1 VVALSRWGTT
11 ISTRSAVRSFTA
23 VILFAL
29 ALSGCTPPPATAAP
43 PTALA
48 APLTAEPTAD
58 AGTSAVLSTPDVD
71 AWLDGAVP
79 NALHREGIAGAVVS
93 VVHDGV
99 TVSQR
104 GYGWADT
111 GVSGDAAV
119 PVDAASTLFRIG
131 SISKLVTATAVM
143 QLVEAGTL
151 DLDRPVA
158 DYLDVDLATSFD
170 TPVTLRH
177 LLTHTAGFEDVIA
190 GVIGDP
196 NAPAPTLRDAVATDP
211 PEQIYDPGTVP
222 SYSNYSNALAGYI
235 VQRASGRDFAD
246 YVAENVFAPA
256 GMTSATLDQPLAA
269 ADAPAMSKGYD
280 WAGSAE
286 VPFEMVGPAPAG
298 AISATAGDM
307 SAFMLAQLGHP
318 AAGTELLSAASLES
332 MHSPALT
339 ADTLGGLAAG
349 PRMGLSFFEQ
359 NRNGHRILGHAGD
372 LTAFHAE
379 LQIYPDDDTGIYI
392 ALNSTGVR
400 ADSSTAIREQLL
412 NGFTDR
418 YFPDDTAASTSQ
430 PTAAEHAQ
438 SIAGSYLVSRR
449 SESTFARL
457 FFLLSSVELAADPA
471 GTLTVSAIVDPAGS
485 PVHFTEV
492 EPWVWQEV
500 DGSRRL
506 AVDQVDG
513 AARAIGLNAAFTL
526 LPLPAYQGVL
536 LPVAAF
542 SVATLFGGLLLRP
555 VRALVRWRYRS
566 PAIRSRRQRLLGTLR
581 VVAQSALVIAA
592 VLWAIVANALLS
604 DAPPPADLVLRAAQ
618 LFTLL
623 GVGGVVPSAWSTVTA
638 VAAAARARDVRA
650 WLAAAGLVVLTAGFI
665 GLGYL
670 SIVGGLWSPSLSY

>member
-1 VVALSRWGTT
+1 
-11 ISTRSAVRSFTA
+11 VRSFTA

-29 ALSGCTPPPATAAP
+29 ALTGCTAPPAATATAP
-43 PTALA
+43 PTTA
-48 APLTAEPTAD
+48 ASPTTKSSTTKPAIE
-58 AGTSAVLSTPDVD
+58 ASPPAVLSAPDVD
-71 AWLDGAVP
+71 AWLDGALP

-99 TVSQR
+99 TVTQR

-111 GVSGDAAV
+111 GVSGSAAV

-143 QLVEAGTL
+143 QLVEAGIL
-151 DLDRPVA
+151 DLDLPVS
-158 DYLDVDLATSFD
+158 DYLDVDLVTSFD

-196 NAPAPTLRDAVATDP
+196 NAPAPSLRDAVVTDP
-211 PEQIYDPGTVP
+211 PAQIYEPGTVP

-235 VQRASGRDFAD
+235 VQRASGQEYAD
-246 YVAENVFAPA
+246 YVAENIFAPA
-256 GMTSATLDQPLAA
+256 GMVSATLDQPLSAA
-269 ADAPAMSKGYD
+269 AAPEMSKGYD

-286 VPFEMVGPAPAG
+286 VPFEMVGPSPAG
-298 AISATAGDM
+298 AISAAAGDM
-307 SAFMLAQLGHP
+307 SGFMLAQLGHS
-318 AAGTELLSAASLES
+318 AAGELLSQASLAT
-332 MHSPALT
+332 MHSPALD
-339 ADTLGGLAAG
+339 AATLGGLASG
-349 PRMGLSFFEQ
+349 PRMGLGFFEQ

-379 LQIYPDDDTGIYI
+379 MQIYPDDDTGIYI

-400 ADSSTAIREQLL
+400 GDSTTALREQVL

-418 YFPDDTAASTSQ
+418 YFPAQETAGTVET
-430 PTAAEHAQ
+430 TAVDHAQ
-438 SIAGSYLVSRR
+438 SITGSYLVSRR

-457 FFLLSSVELAADPA
+457 FFLLSSVEVAAQPS

-513 AARAIGLNAAFTL
+513 VPRAIGLNAAFAL
-526 LPLPAYQGVL
+526 LPLPGYQAVL

-542 SVATLFGGLLLRP
+542 SVVTLLGGLVLRP
-555 VRALVRWRYRS
+555 VRALVRWRYRVTS
-566 PAIRSRRQRLLGTLR
+566 DRGRRERLLSALR
-581 VVAQSALVIAA
+581 LLAQAALVVAAA
-592 VLWAIVANALLS
+592 LWAIVANALLS
-604 DAPPPADLVLRAAQ
+604 DAPPPADLVFRAAQ

-623 GVGGVVPSAWSTVTA
+623 AVAGAIPSAWSA
-638 VAAAARARDVRA
+638 VAALAAATRARDARS
-650 WLAAAGLVVLTAGFI
+650 WLAGAGLVVLTAAFA
-665 GLGYL
+665 GLGYV
-670 SIVGGLWSPSLSY
+670 SVVGGLWSPSLSY

>member
-1 VVALSRWGTT
+1 VQ
-11 ISTRSAVRSFTA
+11 SFTA

-29 ALSGCTPPPATAAP
+29 ALTGCTPQPAAAP
-43 PTALA
+43 PAALA
-48 APLTAEPTAD
+48 ASPTAERTD
-58 AGTSAVLSTPDVD
+58 GAGTPAVLSAPDVD
-71 AWLDGAVP
+71 AWLDGALP
-79 NALHREGIAGAVVS
+79 TALHREGIAGAVVS

-99 TVSQR
+99 TISQR

-111 GVSGDAAV
+111 GASGDAAV

-158 DYLDVDLATSFD
+158 DYLDVDLATSFE

-196 NAPAPTLRDAVATDP
+196 NAPVPTLRDAVASDP
-211 PEQIYDPGTVP
+211 PEQIYEPGTIP

-235 VQRASGRDFAD
+235 VQRASGREFAD

-256 GMTSATLDQPLAA
+256 GMTSATLDQPLASA
-269 ADAPAMSKGYD
+269 AVPAMSKGYD
-280 WAGSAE
+280 WVGSAE

-307 SAFMLAQLGHP
+307 SAFMLAQLEHP
-318 AAGTELLSAASLES
+318 ATGAELLSAASLES

-339 ADTLGGLAAG
+339 ADTLGGLASG

-359 NRNGHRILGHAGD
+359 NRNGHRIVGHAGD

-379 LQIYPDDDTGIYI
+379 LQLYPDDDTGIYL

-418 YFPDDTAASTSQ
+418 YFPTEAAAATGQ
-430 PTAAEHAQ
+430 PTAAEHAR
-438 SIAGSYLVSRR
+438 SVAGSYLVSRR

-457 FFLLSSVELAADPA
+457 FFLLSGVEVAAHPG
-471 GTLTVSAIVDPAGS
+471 GTLTVSAIMDAAGS
-485 PVHFTEV
+485 PVHFIEV

-513 AARAIGLNAAFTL
+513 VARAIGLNAAFAL
-526 LPLPAYQGVL
+526 LPLPGYQAVL
-536 LPVAAF
+536 LPVAVF
-542 SVATLFGGLLLRP
+542 SVVSLLGGLLLRP

-566 PAIRSRRQRLLGTLR
+566 PVVRSRRERLLSTLR
-581 VVAQSALVIAA
+581 LLAQSALVVAA

-604 DAPPPADLVLRAAQ
+604 DAPPPGDLVLRSAQ

-623 GVGGVVPSAWSTVTA
+623 GVGGVIPSAWSTVTV
-638 VAAAARARDVRA
+638 VASAARARDARS
-650 WLAAAGLVVLTAGFI
+650 WLAAVGLVVLTAAFG

-670 SIVGGLWSPSLSY
+670 SVVGGLWSPSLSY